1 MDIREPIVAY
11 GKSKFT
17 EEEYLEFERNSLEKH
32 EYYRGEIFPL
42 AGRRDFLSMAG
53 AATTHIIISRNIMR
67 DIATALRGK
76 SCQPFGSDMRIHIP
90 ENTLYTYP
98 DLSII
103 CGDISLEEM
112 NNDVAMQP
120 TVIIEILSPS
130 TRAYD
135 KGEKFVLYR
144 AIPALKEYI
153 LIDTN
158 AVHIEAFRIN
168 EREHWELEEYKSLAE
183 KFLIPSMGIELS
195 MQDIYE
201 DTKLKS

>member
-1 MDIREPIVAY
+1 MEIREPVVAY

-32 EYYRGEIFPL
+32 EYYRGEIFQL

-53 AATTHIIISRNIMR
+53 AAKRHIIISRNIMR

-76 SCQPFGSDMRIHIP
+76 SCQPCGSDMRIFIP

-103 CGDISLEEM
+103 CGDAMSMLIEE
-112 NNDVAMQP
+112 NKEFASQP
-120 TVIIEILSPS
+120 IVIIEILSPS

-144 AIPALKEYI
+144 AIPSLKEYI
-153 LIDTN
+153 LIDTD

-168 EREHWELEEYKSLAE
+168 ERGNWELEEYKSLAD
-183 KFLIPSMGIELS
+183 KFPVPSVGIELF

-201 DTKLKS
+201 DTKL